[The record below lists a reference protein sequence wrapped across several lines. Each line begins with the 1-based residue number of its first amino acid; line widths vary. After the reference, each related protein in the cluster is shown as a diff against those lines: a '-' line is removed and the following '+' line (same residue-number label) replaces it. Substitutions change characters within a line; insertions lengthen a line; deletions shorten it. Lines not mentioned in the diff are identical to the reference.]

1 MDIGVSGLLE
11 TGDGNLNGWGFSID
25 TFKIEIVQ
33 NDFISGGLYGG
44 INPPITGDGDYLNY
58 KAILTKEENNQFE
71 FTAIALPDSLNFSS
85 HFSGKGCPLSQFLC
99 TVYYG

>member
-11 TGDGNLNGWGFSID
+11 TGDGNLSGWGFSID

-58 KAILTKEENNQFE
+58 KAILTNRPTR
-71 FTAIALPDSLNFSS
+71 FTDFSS

-99 TVYYG
+99 SIYHG